1 MFFAAAVHAGA
12 AVHRVGSPCIM
23 ALFGIYLIGRFI
35 VCNGETEITYRD
47 INYATS
53 KYDIDEIVL
62 PDTIKKIHDDA
73 FFDCSEIKRINIPVS
88 VQYIGAQAFWG
99 MDELEE
105 LTITNNIGFVGKHAF
120 CNCRKLTLMIS
131 CKEPEIPSDWDADF
145 YANIKNI
152 IFVG

>member
-1 MFFAAAVHAGA
+1 MNFTLVDKKL
-12 AVHRVGSPCIM
+12 V
-23 ALFGIYLIGRFI
+23 
-35 VCNGETEITYRD
+35 VCSGETEITYRD
-47 INYATS
+47 ISYATS

-99 MDELEE
+99 MDEIEE
-105 LTITNNIGFVGKHAF
+105 LTITNNVGFVGKHAF

-131 CKEPEIPSDWDADF
+131 CKETKIPSDWDPDF
-145 YANIKNI
+145 CANIKSI
-152 IFVG
+152 IFVE